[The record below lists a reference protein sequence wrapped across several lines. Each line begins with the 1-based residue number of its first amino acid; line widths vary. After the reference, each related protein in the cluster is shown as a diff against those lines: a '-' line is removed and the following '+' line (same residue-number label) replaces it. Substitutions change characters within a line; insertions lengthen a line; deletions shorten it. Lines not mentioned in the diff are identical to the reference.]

1 LAQAPS
7 IRSYSRYL
15 VRPMC
20 SEWVVLDLVGTEEV
34 VDVEQKQPTLPV
46 ATEQLLATEEELP
59 EDVEEPEQDEEVRA
73 IECWADLVRDAAP
86 IKPLPRK
93 AADPEEDLV
102 DLAEYLVAQER
113 AVAKAE
119 AQQLP
124 EEESAKDAAQ
134 AKFDKKAKNLSF
146 GHTLRA
152 KRHLAQVG
160 LKGTHVLLAPSSDTQ
175 GALLPINTERNAG
188 VWLRRGCGSLVPLE
202 GPQRYMSAEELAQ
215 DLGGEVVELKAG
227 AGRNAACAG
236 FAVSAVEV
244 PDADGQKKRYIV
256 CESQKATKY
265 VKHERSS
272 AKNWAKSS
280 RVAQEQ
286 SLHRA
291 WRDEIRGGVSA
302 HRAGLAF

>member
-1 LAQAPS
+1 
-7 IRSYSRYL
+7 
-15 VRPMC
+15 MC

-34 VDVEQKQPTLPV
+34 VDVEQKQPEPVTLPV
-46 ATEQLLATEEELP
+46 ATEQLLAEELP
-59 EDVEEPEQDEEVRA
+59 EDVEELPEQDEEVRA

-134 AKFDKKAKNLSF
+134 AKFDKKAKDMSF

-160 LKGTHVLLAPSSDTQ
+160 VKGTHVLLPAAQEAAGGTED
-175 GALLPINTERNAG
+175 ALLPLNPERNAG

-202 GPQRYMSAEELAQ
+202 GPQRYMSAEELAL
-215 DLGGEVVELKAG
+215 DLGGEVVALKAG

-244 PDADGQKKRYIV
+244 PDAEGKKKRYIV

-286 SLHRA
+286 SMHRA
-291 WRDEIRGGVSA
+291 WRDEMRGGVSA

>member
-1 LAQAPS
+1 
-7 IRSYSRYL
+7 
-15 VRPMC
+15 MC

-34 VDVEQKQPTLPV
+34 VDVVNKEHTPELP
-46 ATEQLLATEEELP
+46 ATEQLPAELPAEEL
-59 EDVEEPEQDEEVRA
+59 EEPEEEEVRE
-73 IECWADLVRDAAP
+73 IGCWADLVRDAAP
-86 IKPLPRK
+86 FKPLTRK
-93 AADPEEDLV
+93 ADVEEDLV
-102 DLAEYLVAQER
+102 DLEAFLVAQER

-119 AQQLP
+119 GA
-124 EEESAKDAAQ
+124 ERSAEESAKDAAQ

-160 LKGTHVLLAPSSDTQ
+160 LKGTHVLLAPSDAAQ
-175 GALLPINTERNAG
+175 DALLPINPERNSG

-202 GPQRYMSAEELAQ
+202 GPQRYMSAEELAL
-215 DLGGEVVELKAG
+215 DLGGEVVALKAG

-244 PDADGQKKRYIV
+244 PDADGKKKRYIV
-256 CESQKATKY
+256 CEAQKATKY

-286 SLHRA
+286 SMHRA

-302 HRAGLAF
+302 HRDGLAF

>member
-1 LAQAPS
+1 
-7 IRSYSRYL
+7 
-15 VRPMC
+15 MC

-34 VDVEQKQPTLPV
+34 VDVEQKQPEPVTLPV
-46 ATEQLLATEEELP
+46 ATEQLLAEELP
-59 EDVEEPEQDEEVRA
+59 EDVEELPEQDEEVRA

-134 AKFDKKAKNLSF
+134 AKFDKKAKNMSF

-160 LKGTHVLLAPSSDTQ
+160 LKGTHVLLPPSSDTQ
-175 GALLPINTERNAG
+175 DALLPVNTERNSG

-202 GPQRYMSAEELAQ
+202 GPQRYLSAEDLAA
-215 DLGGEVVELKAG
+215 DLGGEVVALKAG

-244 PDADGQKKRYIV
+244 PDAEGKKKRYIV

-286 SLHRA
+286 SMHRA
-291 WRDEIRGGVSA
+291 WRDEMRGGVSA